1 MWKPD
6 PVGIRKLWYPPNTG
20 VHLCCVFCVSYLA
33 CLCWVSCV
41 NFQSSMGHLITF
53 FTCACVSFVCHK
65 CLLCGFC
72 VLCGLSVMC
81 FESYVGHI
89 VVASMW
95 LWDYCV
101 LGILFLSIVYGFIV
115 FWIFCCQCCTKLTQ
129 MKASFY
135 CCCSIYIVCKA

>member
-65 CLLCGFC
+65 CMFIVWLLCVVWVECHVFWVICGSYSCGFYVAMGLLCVGDFVSVYCIWLHC
-72 VLCGLSVMC
+72 VLDLLLSMLHKTHTN
-81 FESYVGHI
+81 ES
-89 VVASMW
+89 
-95 LWDYCV
+95 
-101 LGILFLSIVYGFIV
+101 LFLF
-115 FWIFCCQCCTKLTQ
+115 LL
-129 MKASFY
+129 
-135 CCCSIYIVCKA
+135 